1 VKISFKPGKHAAR
14 TEVLV
19 KGNAGSKVAR
29 VLKGKKHRLSMRGFF
44 WDTRLTVTVT
54 TYGPDGRKGKV
65 VKKTARVRGP
75 K

>member
-1 VKISFKPGKHAAR
+1 
-14 TEVLV
+14 
-19 KGNAGSKVAR
+19 
-29 VLKGKKHRLSMRGFF
+29 MRGFF